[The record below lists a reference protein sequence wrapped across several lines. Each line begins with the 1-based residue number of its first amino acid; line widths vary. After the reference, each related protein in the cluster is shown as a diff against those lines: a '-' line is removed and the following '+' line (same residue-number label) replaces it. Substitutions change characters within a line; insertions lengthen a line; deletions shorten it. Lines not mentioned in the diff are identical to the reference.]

1 MLVQA
6 GADEHGQYVHLPL
19 VLHEGAGN
27 AYILLHIAVIAR
39 HDIVQGVVL
48 ILQSAREGGGGE
60 KAVVHVAHVHAAC
73 HPRQVVRLAVGVHV
87 LLCAVVAV
95 AVGVLD
101 RAVQGDFM
109 LILAPEEVVTQS
121 AAVNDVLGLLGDVRL
136 VGLKVE
142 LVAAA
147 AELVGGVIFQVDA
160 AEMRGTVV
168 GAEAEG
174 VHVQLA
180 QFGETVA
187 VTVVRIA
194 VAVAF
199 VEGDAVGVVFGHQGY
214 VPTHVLLPG
223 LAVHVGEH
231 ARHLEGVVNGVFGD
245 DIDSSAHSIGAEQR
259 RTAAAYH
266 LYPLD
271 HVHRYLLQPI
281 YPAQRTDDGTAVY
294 QDLRVRAFQTV
305 DTHLGETAVLA
316 VVLHP
321 QARLVVECLGK
332 VGGVHHLKELGA
344 HHVHHHGS
352 SLATHL
358 VAVGGHHDLIGH
370 EAFLF
375 HLEMHH
381 RRKVLVYFNR
391 LFLCLIA
398 YGGYAQRIF
407 ARRQVLEL
415 ELTFFIGHCS
425 LSAAYNQ
432 NGGIRYILFRTFYK
446 NMAGNH
452 VAFPDRVCGN
462 GCADTCHSKHQ
473 RQYNLFHLNNRFYFS
488 YLMIPILYRYLVRQ
502 VPKAGTTDT
511 KHWYGEYQRLVHR
524 IPSIGTTNTQRWYGA
539 YQALVQHYQRVTE

>member
-1 MLVQA
+1 MTGRLFIRICEY
-6 GADEHGQYVHLPL
+6 GPSRPL
-19 VLHEGAGN
+19 
-27 AYILLHIAVIAR
+27 I
-39 HDIVQGVVL
+39 
-48 ILQSAREGGGGE
+48 
-60 KAVVHVAHVHAAC
+60 
-73 HPRQVVRLAVGVHV
+73 
-87 LLCAVVAV
+87 
-95 AVGVLD
+95 
-101 RAVQGDFM
+101 
-109 LILAPEEVVTQS
+109 
-121 AAVNDVLGLLGDVRL
+121 
-136 VGLKVE
+136 
-142 LVAAA
+142 
-147 AELVGGVIFQVDA
+147 
-160 AEMRGTVV
+160 
-168 GAEAEG
+168 
-174 VHVQLA
+174 
-180 QFGETVA
+180 
-187 VTVVRIA
+187 
-194 VAVAF
+194 
-199 VEGDAVGVVFGHQGY
+199 
-214 VPTHVLLPG
+214 
-223 LAVHVGEH
+223 
-231 ARHLEGVVNGVFGD
+231 
-245 DIDSSAHSIGAEQR
+245 
-259 RTAAAYH
+259 RTW
-266 LYPLD
+266 
-271 HVHRYLLQPI
+271 
-281 YPAQRTDDGTAVY
+281 
-294 QDLRVRAFQTV
+294 
-305 DTHLGETAVLA
+305 GETAVLA
-316 VVLHP
+316 VVLYP
-321 QARLVVECLGK
+321 QARLVVERLGK

-344 HHVHHHGS
+344 HYVHHHGS
-352 SLATHL
+352 GLAAHL
-358 VAVGGHHDLIGH
+358 VAVGGHHNLIGH

-462 GCADTCHSKHQ
+462 GCTDTCHSKHQ